1 MAELYPE
8 KGSSKYAEEGTL
20 AHKCAEDTLTE
31 VLMNEVDFEDALTM
45 ACKNGV
51 DDEMREHVRNYCQA
65 VFSLLLK
72 LPDKIAL
79 ERKFLFASDS
89 EHPELGGSADVCF
102 KYQGTGVIIDLKY
115 GAGHAVEVEDNA
127 QLATYICAMNADPE
141 WGQLERGVVY
151 IYQPRVEHPDGPLRS
166 WSLSK
171 KDIAFWTEVLVAG
184 VAHVERSIFSAQVE
198 YHPGDHCRW
207 CPGEAVCEANR
218 KHLIGD
224 AALDFIEPATP
235 PAVDTLTQ
243 QQIALLIKN
252 RSLIESYLKRVD
264 EFALEQMKAGA
275 KFDELKLVHGRTA
288 RTWRPEI
295 TGYEL
300 ECVGVSEPYAP
311 RKLKGIGEVEKE
323 IGKGKIGKLTIVPE
337 PALKVAHVSDKRPAV
352 SESPA
357 EIDFEF

>member
-20 AHKCAEDTLTE
+20 AHSVAEACLTKCMVDGVTPEQFFAE
-31 VLMNEVDFEDALTM
+31 F
-45 ACKNGV
+45 KSKGV
-51 DDEMREHVRNYCQA
+51 DDEMREHVYNYCQT
-65 VFSLLLK
+65 VLSLLPK
-72 LPDKIAL
+72 NPDKVAL
-79 ERKFLFASDS
+79 ERKFLFASDG

-102 KYQGTGVIIDLKY
+102 KYQDTGVIIDLKY

-184 VAHVERSIFSAQVE
+184 VAHVEKSIFSAQVE

-207 CPGEAVCEANR
+207 CAGEAVCEANR

-275 KFDELKLVHGRTA
+275 KFDDLKLVHGRTA
-288 RTWRPEI
+288 RTWN
-295 TGYEL
+295 GD
-300 ECVGVSEPYAP
+300 VGDDLIKLGVPDPYTK
-311 RKLKGIGEVEKE
+311 KLKGIGEIEKE

-352 SESPA
+352 SETPA
-357 EIDFEF
+357 ELDFEF